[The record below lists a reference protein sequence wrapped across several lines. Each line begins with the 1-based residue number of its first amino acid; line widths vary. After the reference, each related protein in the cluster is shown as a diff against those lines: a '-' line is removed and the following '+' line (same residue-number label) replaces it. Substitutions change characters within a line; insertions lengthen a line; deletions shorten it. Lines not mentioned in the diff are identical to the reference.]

1 MMSKI
6 FAPFW
11 LITFGECRYYESSN
25 YQNPERTRKG
35 KRPFVFQLFLMA
47 KATYNK
53 KEKYTSNV
61 YICLKGFMCIFW
73 GRSREIKKNRTD
85 GITTNE

>member
-1 MMSKI
+1 
-6 FAPFW
+6 
-11 LITFGECRYYESSN
+11 
-25 YQNPERTRKG
+25 
-35 KRPFVFQLFLMA
+35 MA